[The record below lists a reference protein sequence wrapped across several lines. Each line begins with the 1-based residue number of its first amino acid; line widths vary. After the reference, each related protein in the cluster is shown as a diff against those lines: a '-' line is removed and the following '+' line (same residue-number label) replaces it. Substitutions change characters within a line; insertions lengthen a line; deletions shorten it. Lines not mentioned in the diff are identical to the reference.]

1 VLPYADKLLR
11 SLVVDRARWHTSEK
25 VVVPEGIF
33 LEYLPP
39 YSPELQP
46 AERLWCLADEL
57 KVNKSFDSLDDARRS
72 ARLALSNFSD
82 DHDRENQKSALLSL
96 WCKMYLIIHLPL

>member
-46 AERLWCLADEL
+46 AERLGNYPGFNELNRDE
-57 KVNKSFDSLDDARRS
+57 
-72 ARLALSNFSD
+72 
-82 DHDRENQKSALLSL
+82 
-96 WCKMYLIIHLPL
+96 

>member
-11 SLVVDRARWHTSEK
+11 SLVVDRAGWHTSEK

-39 YSPELQP
+39 SSPELQP
-46 AERLWCLADEL
+46 AE
-57 KVNKSFDSLDDARRS
+57 
-72 ARLALSNFSD
+72 
-82 DHDRENQKSALLSL
+82 QKG
-96 WCKMYLIIHLPL
+96 CGVLPMN